1 MATGGGGGFAG
12 AVPFI
17 GLGLQALGAGAS
29 IIQGIRARREQRE
42 AEAQAE
48 RALESAKRTLA
59 VNRMEGLQVPLEAYE
74 LAERGLT
81 AQQMQ
86 STQALA
92 EADARSLA
100 AGVGRSQL
108 VAQQGQEEMRQQ
120 MAQDIF
126 SRDKMIAQE
135 QSDIDRSLA
144 AISLQEA
151 EGAQRAA
158 AQREQMA
165 QQGFTGAVSG
175 LSSGLQ
181 TFYENTQLYGSGRQD
196 ELKAAETLQKQGQ
209 FQDINARQARREML
223 SSGMYSPQELGNL
236 AKGLTPSGGV
246 YNPNANM
253 FSAISAYNQNQ
264 MMGNSMFPGIGAG
277 LDLFNPLIRQQ
288 AVNQFNTALNK
299 GL

>member
-1 MATGGGGGFAG
+1 MDEVAGTGAGAVVSGAGGGFAG

-181 TFYENTQLYGSGRQD
+181 TFYENTQLYGRQNPTPPAD
-196 ELKAAETLQKQGQ
+196 VASNILPYNQRMNAAPAPMQMQNTLLPGFGAQ
-209 FQDINARQARREML
+209 FQMFGDLMNAR
-223 SSGMYSPQELGNL
+223 
-236 AKGLTPSGGV
+236 
-246 YNPNANM
+246 
-253 FSAISAYNQNQ
+253 
-264 MMGNSMFPGIGAG
+264 
-277 LDLFNPLIRQQ
+277 
-288 AVNQFNTALNK
+288 NQFNTAISQQTSPIN
-299 GL
+299 

>member
-1 MATGGGGGFAG
+1 MDEVAGTGAGAVVSGGGGGFAG

-108 VAQQGQEEMRQQ
+108 VAQQGQEDIRQQ

-144 AISLQEA
+144 TINLQEA
-151 EGAQRAA
+151 EGAQIAA

-165 QQGFTGAVSG
+165 AQGFTGGIQG
-175 LSSGLQ
+175 LAGAGQ
-181 TFYENTQLYGSGRQD
+181 TMYENSALY
-196 ELKAAETLQKQGQ
+196 
-209 FQDINARQARREML
+209 ARQN
-223 SSGMYSPQELGNL
+223 P
-236 AKGLTPSGGV
+236 TPPADVAS
-246 YNPNANM
+246 N
-253 FSAISAYNQNQ
+253 ILAYNQRMNAAPAPMQ
-264 MMGNSMFPGIGAG
+264 MQNTLLPGFGAQFQMFG
-277 LDLFNPLIRQQ
+277 DLMNAR
-288 AVNQFNTALNK
+288 NQFNTAISQQTSPIN
-299 GL
+299 

>member
-1 MATGGGGGFAG
+1 MATGEGGGFAG

-135 QSDIDRSLA
+135 QSDIDRGLA
-144 AISLQEA
+144 TINLQEA
-151 EGAQRAA
+151 EGAQIAA

-165 QQGFTGAVSG
+165 QQGFTGAISG
-175 LSSGLQ
+175 LGSGLQ

-196 ELKAAETLQKQGQ
+196 ELQAAETLQGQGQ
-209 FQDINARQARREML
+209 FQGMNVRQARRAML
-223 SSGMYSPQELGNL
+223 GSNQYTPQDLGYL
-236 AKGLTPSGGV
+236 AQGLTVGGRQ
-246 YNPNANM
+246 
-253 FSAISAYNQNQ
+253 FQSL
-264 MMGNSMFPGIGAG
+264 AG
-277 LDLFNPLIRQQ
+277 LGLEQQPMVSFGNQAPAVSQIR
-288 AVNQFNTALNK
+288 F
-299 GL
+299 